1 MASFHVNVG
10 VGKAGAGA
18 KHADYIQRSGS
29 YENYKS
35 GEDFVHRESGNM
47 PTWAEHNP
55 SEFFRQADLYERKN
69 GAVYREFEFAIPN
82 ELTPEQRIEFVNDVV
97 KKELGDRHPYIYG
110 IHQDK
115 SAISG
120 EENPHA
126 HVMYSERTLDGNDR
140 NPEHFFKRAAAPYSH
155 RATKAIIQPDAEAI
169 AKGGAKKSTAFTSAL
184 KDKVANKAERVEK
197 LTAFRQRFAALQ
209 NEHLK
214 KAGHDVEVT
223 HLSLKAQ
230 GIEREPEK
238 HLGPVDSRIQENI
251 TLLRMKR
258 STQHEAE
265 LASNEVKKIDITT
278 SLTEA
283 LKFKEQQHERA
294 TETQRRTERRT
305 APAAGVFDMPDLFR
319 VNNIHDLNGS
329 ENVLRKD
336 APNNLRPHQAA
347 PNHADLHQPQI
358 ARVAPERASVA
369 RQMVIPERAKQA
381 MEKLGR
387 ERVEALKKESDR
399 DASTQQEKTLVAP
412 ERARTTPQMV
422 IPERAKQAMEKLGR
436 EFKEKYES
444 LPEASSGQEK
454 HGTLVASHGNKAVL
468 HVGRGVHVVKTYP
481 EGKSAKTEFQRSKP
495 LTKGKGGIAD

>member
-214 KAGHDVEVT
+214 KAGHNVEVT

-238 HLGPVDSRIQENI
+238 HLGPVDSRLQENI
-251 TLLRMKR
+251 TLLRLKR
-258 STQHEAE
+258 ATQQEAE
-265 LASNEVKKIDITT
+265 LASNEVKKIDLTT

-283 LKFKEQQHERA
+283 LKFKEQHHERA
-294 TETQRRTERRT
+294 IENQHRTDRRT
-305 APAAGVFDMPDLFR
+305 APASGIFDMPDLFR
-319 VNNIHDLNGS
+319 VNNIHDLNRS
-329 ENVLRKD
+329 ENVLRQD
-336 APNNLRPHQAA
+336 APDNLRPHQAA
-347 PNHADLHQPQI
+347 PGHADLHQPQI
-358 ARVAPERASVA
+358 ARAVIEQLEPEKSVL
-369 RQMVIPERAKQA
+369 ERIAESLKAFVEWVKGNGNGELREINIERSEHTGKIVQIDGHHA
-381 MEKLGR
+381 VQNLGR
-387 ERVEALKKESDR
+387 GHAIHKLARLNVKPRLDSLVNIKYKDGLGVVSEVE
-399 DASTQQEKTLVAP
+399 
-412 ERARTTPQMV
+412 
-422 IPERAKQAMEKLGR
+422 I
-436 EFKEKYES
+436 
-444 LPEASSGQEK
+444 
-454 HGTLVASHGNKAVL
+454 N
-468 HVGRGVHVVKTYP
+468 
-481 EGKSAKTEFQRSKP
+481 
-495 LTKGKGGIAD
+495 GKGVGG